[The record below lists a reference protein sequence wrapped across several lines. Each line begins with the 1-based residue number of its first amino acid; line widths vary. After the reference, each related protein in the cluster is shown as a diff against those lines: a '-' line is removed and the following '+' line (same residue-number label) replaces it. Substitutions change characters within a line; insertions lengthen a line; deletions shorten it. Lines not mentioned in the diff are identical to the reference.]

1 MSKLNLPLN
10 QDAYDNVDAITANAH
25 LHPEKMP
32 RGLRDVEKR
41 QWLKKMHLR
50 LKDLGKSFWIQYKQS
65 GLQIHL
71 THSEAYYAE
80 AEECRKAS
88 VRKHI
93 ERNPLL
99 H

>member
-1 MSKLNLPLN
+1 MTEMDY
-10 QDAYDNVDAITANAH
+10 QNVDAITANAH

-32 RGLRDVEKR
+32 KGLREIEKR
-41 QWLKKMHLR
+41 KWLKEMHLK
-50 LKDLGKSFWIQYKQS
+50 LKDLGKSFWIQYKDT

-71 THSEAYYAE
+71 TFSEAYYAE